1 MKQFNI
7 LVMWLGGKSMENN
20 TLSKSIHI
28 EYLSTLWM
36 LVEFVV
42 ALYSGI
48 MAKSIL
54 LIAFGLDSFLE
65 IISGSILIWR
75 LKKEA
80 NGANGETIEKTEKI
94 TSRLVGWILILLSI
108 YVTITSLLNLFGHGV
123 ADDSL
128 SGIIIAILSLLIMPF
143 FIIKKRRYGKALKSG
158 ALIEDSYCNVTCAY
172 IAGTVL
178 IGMILNALFG
188 LWWADSVAALVLV
201 YFIFTEGLE
210 GVKGE

>member
-1 MKQFNI
+1 
-7 LVMWLGGKSMENN
+7 MENN
-20 TLSKSIHI
+20 TLSKSINI

-36 LVEFVV
+36 LIEFVV

-65 IISGSILIWR
+65 IISGLILIWR

-80 NGANGETIEKTEKI
+80 NGANSETIEKIEKI
-94 TSRLVGWILILLSI
+94 TSRLVGLILILLSI
-108 YVTITSLLNLFGHGV
+108 YVTITSLFNLFGHGV

-143 FIIKKRRYGKALKSG
+143 FIIKKRRYGKTLKSG

>member
-1 MKQFNI
+1 
-7 LVMWLGGKSMENN
+7 MENN
-20 TLSKSIHI
+20 TLSKSINI

-36 LVEFVV
+36 LIEFVV

-65 IISGSILIWR
+65 IISGVILIWR

-80 NGANGETIEKTEKI
+80 NGAKNETIEKAEKI
-94 TSRLVGWILILLSI
+94 TSKLVGVILILLSI
-108 YVTITSLLNLFGHGV
+108 YVTITSLLNLFGHGL

-143 FIIKKRRYGKALKSG
+143 FIIKKRHYGKILKSG

>member
-1 MKQFNI
+1 
-7 LVMWLGGKSMENN
+7 MENN
-20 TLSKSIHI
+20 TLSKSINI
-28 EYLSTLWM
+28 EYLSTSWM
-36 LVEFVV
+36 LVEFIV

-54 LIAFGLDSFLE
+54 LIAFGLDSLLE
-65 IISGSILIWR
+65 IIAGSILIWR

-80 NGANGETIEKTEKI
+80 NGADIEITEKAEKI

-123 ADDSL
+123 ADNSI

-143 FIIKKRRYGKALKSG
+143 FIIKKRRYGKVLKSN

-178 IGMILNALFG
+178 VGMILNSLFG
-188 LWWADSVAALVLV
+188 LWWSDSVAALVLV

>member
-1 MKQFNI
+1 MA
-7 LVMWLGGKSMENN
+7 NN
-20 TLSKSIHI
+20 TLRKSINI

-36 LVEFVV
+36 LLEFVV

-80 NGANGETIEKTEKI
+80 NGADSETIEKVEKI
-94 TSRLVGWILILLSI
+94 TSRLVGIILILLSV
-108 YVTITSLLNLFGHGV
+108 YVTLTSFLNLFGHGV

-128 SGIIIAILSLLIMPF
+128 SGIIIAILSILIMPF
-143 FIIKKRRYGKALKSG
+143 FIIKKRRYGNLLNSG

-178 IGMILNALFG
+178 VGIVLNELFG
-188 LWWADSVAALVLV
+188 FWWADSVSALVLV
-201 YFIFTEGLE
+201 YFIFTEGIE
-210 GVKGE
+210 GIKGE

>member
-1 MKQFNI
+1 MAN
-7 LVMWLGGKSMENN
+7 NN
-20 TLSKSIHI
+20 TLSKSINV

-36 LVEFVV
+36 LIEFVV

-65 IISGSILIWR
+65 IIAGSVLIWR
-75 LKKEA
+75 LKKEV
-80 NGANGETIEKTEKI
+80 NGAASETIKKAEKI
-94 TSRLVGWILILLSI
+94 TSMLVGIILILLSI

-128 SGIIIAILSLLIMPF
+128 SGIIIAILSLLMMPF
-143 FIIKKRRYGKALKSG
+143 FIIKKRRYGKILKSD

-178 IGMILNALFG
+178 AGMILNALFG
-188 LWWADSVAALVLV
+188 FWWADSVASLILV

-210 GVKGE
+210 GIKGE

>member
-1 MKQFNI
+1 
-7 LVMWLGGKSMENN
+7 MENN
-20 TLSKSIHI
+20 TLSKSINI

-36 LVEFVV
+36 LVEFIV

-54 LIAFGLDSFLE
+54 LIAFGLDSLLE
-65 IISGSILIWR
+65 IIAGSILIWR
-75 LKKEA
+75 LKKES
-80 NGANGETIEKTEKI
+80 NGANIEKAEKI

-108 YVTITSLLNLFGHGV
+108 YVTITSLFNLFGHGV

-143 FIIKKRRYGKALKSG
+143 FIIKKRRYGKTLKSG

-178 IGMILNALFG
+178 IGMVLNALFG

>member
-1 MKQFNI
+1 
-7 LVMWLGGKSMENN
+7 MENN
-20 TLSKSIHI
+20 NTLGKSIKI

-36 LVEFVV
+36 LIEFIV

-48 MAKSIL
+48 MSKSIL
-54 LIAFGLDSFLE
+54 LIAFGLDSLLE
-65 IISGSILIWR
+65 IIAGSILIWR

-80 NGANGETIEKTEKI
+80 NGANGKTIEKIEKI

-108 YVTITSLLNLFGHGV
+108 YVTITSLFNLFGHGV
-123 ADDSL
+123 ADDSI

-143 FIIKKRRYGKALKSG
+143 FIIKKRRYGKILTSG

-178 IGMILNALFG
+178 VGMILNSLFG
-188 LWWADSVAALVLV
+188 LWWSDSVASLVLV